1 MMRHVQCAGF
11 VKGHGCNIAPS
22 IEEFQSP
29 STEDFGDGG
38 HDLLFMAK
46 LKRTSWNQLFEDTL
60 FRKLNED
67 HEGPYKH
74 LVEFADGHKDEEYDA
89 DDDGVPNEMP
99 VVVYRGAVKNMK
111 TDKIVYRNNGHLG
124 PLDHP
129 ACCDM
134 IAGRQKYG
142 EIPDIR
148 DM

>member
-1 MMRHVQCAGF
+1 MRHVQCAGF
-11 VKGHGCNIAPS
+11 VKGHGCAIADDIASFNP
-22 IEEFQSP
+22 P
-29 STEDFGDGG
+29 TTEDYDYDGG
-38 HDLLFMAK
+38 HHDLLFMAK
-46 LKRTSWNQLFEDTL
+46 LKTTPWNKLFTDPL
-60 FRKLNED
+60 FKKLNME
-67 HEGPYKH
+67 HNGPYAS
-74 LVEFADGHKDEEYDA
+74 LALFAEDGPGEYDA
-89 DDDGVPNEMP
+89 DAEDVPEEMP
-99 VVVYRGAVKNMK
+99 VVVYRGAVKNLD